1 MPLTLLAS
9 RTLPVLVLVGAATIG
24 LASTNPNPAE
34 FESFAA
40 DQLTRL
46 VTDELCN
53 EDGLPLMLR
62 LVIRDCPALV
72 QSQNRALGRLARQ
85 HTRRRNFG
93 ILSFYF
99 TDMGG
104 QKILPNLRLPRY
116 SALTL
121 GAAGRFVVVQSDQ
134 TDSSVVEP

>member
-9 RTLPVLVLVGAATIG
+9 RTLPIVVLVGVATIG
-24 LASTNPNPAE
+24 LASTNPNPSE
-34 FESFAA
+34 FEDFAG

-46 VTDELCN
+46 VTEELCS
-53 EDGLPLMLR
+53 EDGLPMMLR

-72 QSQNRALGRLARQ
+72 QSQNRTLGRLARQ
-85 HTRRRNFG
+85 HTQRRNFG
-93 ILSFYF
+93 ILSLYS

-104 QKILPNLRLPRY
+104 QQILPNLRLPRY

-134 TDSSVVEP
+134 TESAVVER